1 MMSFIRPRWRRPAV
15 MILAGAAFAT
25 AWGVRGGA
33 HWPLWATLFGVAA
46 LVRAL
51 WIYMLAGE
59 DAHAG
64 ALAGSRADERQK
76 VLDLRSWALSGRLTM
91 IAAFIGLTVAV
102 ALKATWWWPFLAIL
116 AITSVAYLLGIAVYQ
131 AQPGD

>member
-15 MILAGAAFAT
+15 MIVAGAVFAA

-33 HWPLWATLFGVAA
+33 HWPLWVTVFGVAA
-46 LVRAL
+46 LARAL

-59 DAHAG
+59 DADAG
-64 ALAGSRADERQK
+64 ALAGSRSDERQK
-76 VLDLRSWALSGRLTM
+76 TLDLRSWALSGRLTM

-102 ALKATWWWPFLAIL
+102 AVKASWWWPFLAIL
-116 AITSVAYLLGIAVYQ
+116 AVTGVSYMAGIAVYQ
-131 AQPGD
+131 SRPGD